1 MRTKSK
7 WLVSIISVSLA
18 AVALAA
24 AGPGYHVV
32 KTYKVGGEGGWDYLT
47 YDTSGHRVFV
57 SRGNHVMV
65 LDGESGVT
73 LGDIPETLGVHGIAL
88 APDLGRGFTSN
99 GLANAITIFDLKTL
113 KPIGQAPTGQNPDAI
128 LYDPVSKRVF
138 AFNGRSNNATAI
150 DAASGQPV
158 GTIPLTGNPEFAVTD
173 GKGTVFVNI
182 ENKHTLTAIDS
193 QKLSVKSNW
202 DLPGCEDPS
211 GLSMD
216 LENRRLFA
224 VCSNKLMAIV
234 DADSGRLVTTVP
246 IGAGPDASAFAPKTG
261 LVFSSNGRDGT
272 LTVVHEDSPDK
283 FTVVAN
289 LPTES
294 GARTMALDQDTGTVY
309 LVTAAFGPATILSFI
324 LQLFRS
330 VVRPVEVGLAAL
342 FALSFLLWLMRARNS
357 GRTNKVQW
365 LGGALLFLGITFVVL
380 SWQYDAVIVA
390 LSPKDFRM
398 TIWR

>member
-1 MRTKSK
+1 MM
-7 WLVSIISVSLA
+7 
-18 AVALAA
+18 
-24 AGPGYHVV
+24 
-32 KTYKVGGEGGWDYLT
+32 
-47 YDTSGHRVFV
+47 HRAM
-57 SRGNHVMV
+57 SRGNHVIV

-73 LGDIPETLGVHGIAL
+73 LGDIPDTLGVHGIAL

-99 GLANAITIFDLKTL
+99 GQANSITIFDLKTL
-113 KPIGQAPTGQNPDAI
+113 QAIGHAPTTGKNPDAI
-128 LYDPVSKRVF
+128 VYDPASKRVF
-138 AFNGRSNNATAI
+138 TFNARSNNATAF
-150 DAASGQPV
+150 DAASGQLA
-158 GTIPLTGNPEFAVTD
+158 GTIPLTGNPEFAVAD

-202 DLPGCEDPS
+202 DMPGCEEPS

-216 LENRRLFA
+216 LESRRLFA
-224 VCSNKLMAIV
+224 VCSNKVMAIV

-246 IGAGPDASAFAPKTG
+246 IGSGPDASAFAPKTG
-261 LVFSSNGRDGT
+261 LAFSSNGLDGT

-289 LPTES
+289 VPTES

-309 LVTAAFGPATILSFI
+309 LVTAAFGPKTILSII
-324 LQLFRS
+324 LLLFRT
-330 VVRPVEVGLAAL
+330 VARPVEVGLAGL
-342 FALSFLLWLMRARNS
+342 FVLLFLIFLMRARS
-357 GRTNKVQW
+357 RGWTKKLQW
-365 LGGALLFLGITFVVL
+365 YGGAFIVLGIIFVAL
-380 SWQYDAVIVA
+380 SWQYDAVILA